1 MISFPHLPHVTLVLS
16 SKLDDIVDDTQI
28 IQVANYL
35 RNRTFPSTQPRYGH
49 SRQKI
54 KALAILPPYAMSPYN
69 MLAEP
74 LPPPARPTDQRGAH
88 VRDTEPRL

>member
-28 IQVANYL
+28 IQVSNYL
-35 RNRTFPSTQPRYGH
+35 RNGTFPSAQPRSGL
-49 SRQKI
+49 ST
-54 KALAILPPYAMSPYN
+54 KALTILPPYAMSPYN

-74 LPPPARPTDQRGAH
+74 LPSSARPTDQRGAH
-88 VRDTEPRL
+88 ARDTELRL

>member
-28 IQVANYL
+28 IQVSNYL
-35 RNRTFPSTQPRYGH
+35 RNGTFSSAQPRSGL
-49 SRQKI
+49 SRQST
-54 KALAILPPYAMSPYN
+54 KALTILPPYAMSPYN

-74 LPPPARPTDQRGAH
+74 LPSSARPTDQRGAH
-88 VRDTEPRL
+88 ARDTELRL